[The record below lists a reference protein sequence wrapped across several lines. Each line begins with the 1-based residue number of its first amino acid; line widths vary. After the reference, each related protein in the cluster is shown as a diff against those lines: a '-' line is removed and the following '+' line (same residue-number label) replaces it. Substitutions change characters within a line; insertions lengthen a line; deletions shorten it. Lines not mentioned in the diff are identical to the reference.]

1 MVTSSEGTHPHYQET
16 KGKQVMTG
24 ITEKRIEE
32 GKKATLKSILEDL
45 NNGHYTALYFT
56 SEDQICT
63 LIEQGKV
70 SEDVWPT
77 WVSYSEDMRIMMND
91 AIAEFSK

>member
-1 MVTSSEGTHPHYQET
+1 MMGTT
-16 KGKQVMTG
+16 A
-24 ITEKRIEE
+24 KRIVK

-45 NNGHYTALYFT
+45 NNERYTALYFT

-70 SEDVWPT
+70 SSDLWPT

-91 AIAEFSK
+91 AIAEFS

>member
-1 MVTSSEGTHPHYQET
+1 MMGTT
-16 KGKQVMTG
+16 A
-24 ITEKRIEE
+24 KRIAE

-45 NNGHYTALYFT
+45 NNERYTALYFT

-91 AIAEFSK
+91 AIAEFS

>member
-1 MVTSSEGTHPHYQET
+1 
-16 KGKQVMTG
+16 MTG

-70 SEDVWPT
+70 SEDLWSD
-77 WVSYSEDMRIMMND
+77 WVSYSEDMRIMIND
-91 AIAEFSK
+91 AIAEFS

>member
-1 MVTSSEGTHPHYQET
+1 
-16 KGKQVMTG
+16 MTG
-24 ITEKRIEE
+24 ITENRIAE

-45 NNGHYTALYFT
+45 NNGIYSALYFT

-91 AIAEFSK
+91 AIAEFS

>member
-1 MVTSSEGTHPHYQET
+1 MMGTT
-16 KGKQVMTG
+16 A
-24 ITEKRIEE
+24 KRIAE

-45 NNGHYTALYFT
+45 NNERYTALYFT

-70 SEDVWPT
+70 SSDLWSS

-91 AIAEFSK
+91 AIAEFS